1 MKVGVRA
8 STLTALPPHTGH
20 FFVVFA
26 GQRAAM
32 MAEMDIGRHIMRIR
46 DRANRIIEGARDELN
61 DNPEEKSVIVKVLA
75 IFLGVALLAAIL
87 SAVL

>member
-1 MKVGVRA
+1 
-8 STLTALPPHTGH
+8 
-20 FFVVFA
+20 
-26 GQRAAM
+26 
-32 MAEMDIGRHIMRIR
+32 MRIR